1 MKKNGILWMFAMLM
15 LTIGMSSCSND
26 DDSIDDPSDNVL
38 RSGLFNDELVFFMT
52 DALYKSE
59 SAGLR
64 TFFSESMSFDE
75 DKCLIINSEQA
86 FREAYKGDKELP
98 VVDFSQYT
106 LIIGRTWGNDSSFSL
121 DHFEMTD
128 DGSNYQ
134 INVTLNRNINPN
146 LGAYGAITDIFFWR
160 LYPKMDSKPVNINRI
175 VKEVNFDPEGDDSA
189 YTRIRNRWILE
200 SYTDADGTPHQV
212 GEGWGDNRFAIQFKE
227 NGRVEGQNN
236 RNSFEGFYMLSYT
249 NSYTSDLNYSYIDLG
264 IINLRDIAESEV
276 YDNDPIARQFRRVY
290 WATQFE
296 LYGRDYLRLRIS
308 PKEYFVFRHEALK
321 SYISPKVQD
330 TQCYTI
336 RINGIDEDGIVS
348 GSIINKPEESSLSG
362 HCIILFEKTDLS
374 GLNVENNDEIDVK
387 ILSFKEAS
395 VEGFTTGETH
405 FYYCKINLCK

>member
-1 MKKNGILWMFAMLM
+1 M
-15 LTIGMSSCSND
+15 
-26 DDSIDDPSDNVL
+26 
-38 RSGLFNDELVFFMT
+38 
-52 DALYKSE
+52 
-59 SAGLR
+59 
-64 TFFSESMSFDE
+64 
-75 DKCLIINSEQA
+75 
-86 FREAYKGDKELP
+86 
-98 VVDFSQYT
+98 
-106 LIIGRTWGNDSSFSL
+106 
-121 DHFEMTD
+121 
-128 DGSNYQ
+128 
-134 INVTLNRNINPN
+134 
-146 LGAYGAITDIFFWR
+146 
-160 LYPKMDSKPVNINRI
+160 
-175 VKEVNFDPEGDDSA
+175 KEVNFDPEGDDSA
-189 YTRIRNRWILE
+189 YTHIRNRWILE
-200 SYTDADGTPHQV
+200 SYTDADGTPHQA
-212 GEGWGDNRFAIQFKE
+212 GEGWGDNRFTIQFKE

-308 PKEYFVFRHEALK
+308 PKEYLVFRHEALK

>member
-146 LGAYGAITDIFFWR
+146 LGAYGAITDILFWR

-189 YTRIRNRWILE
+189 YTHIRNRWILE
-200 SYTDADGTPHQV
+200 SYTDADGTPHQA
-212 GEGWGDNRFAIQFKE
+212 GEGWGDNRFTIQFKE

-276 YDNDPIARQFRRVY
+276 FDNDPVAKQFRRVY

-321 SYISPKVQD
+321 
-330 TQCYTI
+330 
-336 RINGIDEDGIVS
+336 
-348 GSIINKPEESSLSG
+348 
-362 HCIILFEKTDLS
+362 
-374 GLNVENNDEIDVK
+374 
-387 ILSFKEAS
+387 
-395 VEGFTTGETH
+395 
-405 FYYCKINLCK
+405 